1 MLYAV
6 ISGFV
11 AAAFMPLLHRFMG
24 ERSTLVAALVPLAL
38 TTWFAKCFSRVVS
51 GYIPVRS

>member
-11 AAAFMPLLHRFMG
+11 AAALLPLLHRFIG

-38 TTWFAKCFSRVVS
+38 TTWFATCFSRVVS